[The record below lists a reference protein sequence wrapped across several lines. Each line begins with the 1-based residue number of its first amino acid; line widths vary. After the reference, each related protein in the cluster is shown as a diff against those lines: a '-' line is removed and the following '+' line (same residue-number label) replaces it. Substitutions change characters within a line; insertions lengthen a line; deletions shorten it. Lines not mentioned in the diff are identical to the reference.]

1 MFSPAED
8 ANGPT
13 PVQIE
18 FSYGF
23 VLDASTVEGAVEDEQ
38 AKEEV
43 ALPVNLDGIVVEM
56 GTKRPLS
63 QFFPIIIT
71 TQMEL

>member
-1 MFSPAED
+1 MLDSAGVDFDAAATEAAWNFIFDPAED

-43 ALPVNLDGIVVEM
+43 ELPVV
-56 GTKRPLS
+56 
-63 QFFPIIIT
+63 
-71 TQMEL
+71 